1 MIDLTGKVVLN
12 KTIENS
18 ITRLNISHLQNGI
31 YLVKASGQQGSKI
44 QKLIIS
50 K

>member
-1 MIDLTGKVVLN
+1 VVLN
-12 KTIENS
+12 AEVENS
-18 ITRLNISHLQNGI
+18 ITRLNVSHLQNGI
-31 YLVKASGQQGSKI
+31 YLVKAIGNQGIKI